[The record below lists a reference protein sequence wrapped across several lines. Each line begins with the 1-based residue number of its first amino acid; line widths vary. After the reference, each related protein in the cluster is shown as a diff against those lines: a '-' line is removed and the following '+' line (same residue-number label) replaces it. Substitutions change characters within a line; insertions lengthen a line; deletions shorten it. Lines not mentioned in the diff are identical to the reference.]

1 MVSRAGLLTVDRR
14 HGGHCGLQ
22 QGAGVG
28 QEGLAGEGPLD
39 LVVEAVTIQQGF
51 DLLADLTIGELGAET
66 KLNWTCSSP
75 MTLEAPVPPWMFAIW
90 GDWWGGK

>member
-1 MVSRAGLLTVDRR
+1 MTSAPVGAMKRPSDVPRGEQGRLLTVDRR
-14 HGGHCGLQ
+14 HGGHCGIQ

-51 DLLADLTIGELGAET
+51 DPLADPTIGEPVLKR

-75 MTLEAPVPPWMFAIW
+75 
-90 GDWWGGK
+90 G